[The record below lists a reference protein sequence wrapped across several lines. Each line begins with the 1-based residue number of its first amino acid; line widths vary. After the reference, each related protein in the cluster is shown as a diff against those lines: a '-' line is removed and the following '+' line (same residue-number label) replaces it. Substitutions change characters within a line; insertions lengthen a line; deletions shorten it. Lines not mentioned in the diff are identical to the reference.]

1 MRPYFLA
8 AALAALTL
16 PATAHAETTPAQT
29 APAETA
35 CGGDFSSFIADA
47 KAEAVAKGTDP
58 ATATRFFDG
67 LRQDEAVLRADRAQG
82 VFQKP
87 FVEFSRH
94 LISSD
99 RINRGRANAEKYDA
113 IFDRVEADYG
123 VSRAVLLAFW
133 AFETDYGAFQGDF
146 NTANALATL
155 AHDCR
160 RPELFRP
167 QLFAALDLFE
177 RGEFDPDT
185 TTGAWAGEI
194 GMVQMLPRDIIEN
207 GVDGDGDGKV
217 SLKTSV
223 PDALMS
229 GGKMLQS
236 LGWRANEPWL
246 AEVSLPE
253 DFDWSQTGLET
264 TKPVSAWQAMGV
276 TPRGGQLAE
285 GLTASVLLPQGRGGP
300 AFIAYPNFRVYFEWN
315 QSFTYVMTAAY
326 FATRLDGAQVFD
338 AGNPA
343 PGLEGEAMKSLQRK
357 LQAKGYDVGEIDGIL
372 GSGTRAAVRE
382 EQARLGRPVDGWPT
396 PDLLNQL

>member
-8 AALAALTL
+8 AALAAFTL
-16 PATAHAETTPAQT
+16 PATTY
-29 APAETA
+29 AETA

-47 KAEAVAKGTDP
+47 KAEAVANGTDA
-58 ATATRFFDG
+58 ATADRFFAR
-67 LRQDEAVLRADRAQG
+67 LRKDDAVLRADRAQG

-87 FVEFSRH
+87 FIEFSRR
-94 LISSD
+94 LISND

-113 IFDRVEADYG
+113 IFDRIEADYG

-133 AFETDYGAFQGDF
+133 AFETDYGAIQGDF

-167 QLFAALDLFE
+167 QLFAALELFE
-177 RGEFDPDT
+177 RGEFDPAT

-217 SLKTSV
+217 SLKTSAA
-223 PDALMS
+223 DALMS

-246 AEVSLPE
+246 AEVSLPS

-264 TKPVSAWQAMGV
+264 TKPISEWQAMGV
-276 TPRGGQLAE
+276 SPRNGPLAE

-326 FATRLDGAQVFD
+326 FATRLDGAQVYD

-343 PGLEGEAMKSLQRK
+343 PGLGGDAMKALQTK
-357 LQAKGYDVGEIDGIL
+357 LQAKGYDVGDIDGIL
-372 GSGTRAAVRE
+372 GSGTRAGVRA
-382 EQARLGRPVDGWPT
+382 EQARLGMPVDGWPT
-396 PDLLNQL
+396 PELLNQL